1 MKKNVTK
8 FSRLF
13 MMAFMLIVLLTA
25 AAANSVAVAEE
36 AVPQTREYNQAFD
49 RLLDN
54 GKGSGSQA
62 AYRSIV
68 WAEGQCD
75 DVTEPIFK
83 IGSPKISAGFETLNI
98 ELRSPDESVKLSD
111 IMIGLRISDSDAV
124 AAENSYL
131 LSDEEVIGGIT
142 FSAGEDIGSEWSTL
156 TIDFTQTDI
165 RVNGAAFDSTVPDAM
180 LGFHLFAAETSAG
193 GSLDIRRIFVTAGA
207 SETVVL
213 NFDNVNESWW
223 YQSESGT
230 YRDYPACY
238 SFTDS
243 KVIASDASSA
253 NNLDGAYSA
262 IVLSIAGSGNITVA
276 PVNENG
282 ETGEAKAWSDLTDL
296 NGTPLAAVGSGFQNA
311 VISLESLGMV
321 NIKGVCVSVE
331 GGQAL
336 VSGAFFT
343 NMEDLKPDESFPQ
356 LDVSSIAYMTQF
368 GFEYLTA
375 GADYDKAVEDCAPF
389 NCDYILSY
397 SAENCA
403 ITNGHL
409 VLDAQGQSYVNMKIR
424 SKVASEGRRYLVFKY
439 KLTDGATLNEF
450 RFDVLTTDGDV
461 GVGIKYAA
469 ECYAGIALSSVSDIN
484 PYEGNNGY
492 QYLIVDLELTFGERY
507 ISGVDVY
514 FGGAGQMLIDEI
526 YYVHPV
532 TPEMNYSENILS
544 EAMTLNVSDG
554 SDYCYL
560 GGMDLDGAVHDGME
574 IVMRGSEGYTLN
586 EVRIEMGGSTAW
598 FVNNDSGTFYDVYGR
613 FMPVLS
619 VENQVY
625 TIDFEKSGITGA
637 LENMHI
643 HATGVAGGAQLII
656 ESIRYID
663 YAPEEMQ
670 YTEEVLA
677 EDFAGREFIA
687 AAPGYA
693 YIGYVNGASAADSQF
708 MVVEVEGDISLLRFE
723 FVGIGTYWITEND
736 QGTLRDENG
745 NTFPVSGAQ
754 TLVIDLGKSGIT
766 GTVGDIHIHNEFAA
780 AGDVLRITSV
790 KFASYAENS
799 EIIVLPENDDSAPEI
814 TGNIPS
820 SGTVG
825 EEISVSASAEDNYG
839 GEVSIEFEVTLG
851 SETIIITNG
860 KFTPEKAGTYS
871 VKVIATDE
879 AGNSD
884 EQVFSIVVSDAEIPE
899 CTEHVDEDN
908 DGKCDICGKDMP
920 SENEPE
926 DPDGPAQTEGP
937 GAGLYIVIGLVLIVA
952 AVIIFYV
959 VKKKNKKNS

>member
-1 MKKNVTK
+1 
-8 FSRLF
+8 
-13 MMAFMLIVLLTA
+13 
-25 AAANSVAVAEE
+25 
-36 AVPQTREYNQAFD
+36 
-49 RLLDN
+49 
-54 GKGSGSQA
+54 
-62 AYRSIV
+62 
-68 WAEGQCD
+68 
-75 DVTEPIFK
+75 
-83 IGSPKISAGFETLNI
+83 
-98 ELRSPDESVKLSD
+98 
-111 IMIGLRISDSDAV
+111 
-124 AAENSYL
+124 
-131 LSDEEVIGGIT
+131 
-142 FSAGEDIGSEWSTL
+142 
-156 TIDFTQTDI
+156 
-165 RVNGAAFDSTVPDAM
+165 
-180 LGFHLFAAETSAG
+180 
-193 GSLDIRRIFVTAGA
+193 
-207 SETVVL
+207 
-213 NFDNVNESWW
+213 
-223 YQSESGT
+223 
-230 YRDYPACY
+230 
-238 SFTDS
+238 
-243 KVIASDASSA
+243 
-253 NNLDGAYSA
+253 
-262 IVLSIAGSGNITVA
+262 
-276 PVNENG
+276 
-282 ETGEAKAWSDLTDL
+282 
-296 NGTPLAAVGSGFQNA
+296 
-311 VISLESLGMV
+311 
-321 NIKGVCVSVE
+321 
-331 GGQAL
+331 
-336 VSGAFFT
+336 
-343 NMEDLKPDESFPQ
+343 
-356 LDVSSIAYMTQF
+356 
-368 GFEYLTA
+368 
-375 GADYDKAVEDCAPF
+375 
-389 NCDYILSY
+389 
-397 SAENCA
+397 
-403 ITNGHL
+403 
-409 VLDAQGQSYVNMKIR
+409 
-424 SKVASEGRRYLVFKY
+424 
-439 KLTDGATLNEF
+439 
-450 RFDVLTTDGDV
+450 
-461 GVGIKYAA
+461 
-469 ECYAGIALSSVSDIN
+469 
-484 PYEGNNGY
+484 
-492 QYLIVDLELTFGERY
+492 
-507 ISGVDVY
+507 
-514 FGGAGQMLIDEI
+514 
-526 YYVHPV
+526 
-532 TPEMNYSENILS
+532 
-544 EAMTLNVSDG
+544 
-554 SDYCYL
+554 
-560 GGMDLDGAVHDGME
+560 
-574 IVMRGSEGYTLN
+574 
-586 EVRIEMGGSTAW
+586 MGGSTAW

-693 YIGYVNGASAADSQF
+693 YIGYINGASAAGNQF

-952 AVIIFYV
+952 AVIIVYV